1 MNEEEKSTFMMETM
15 RAIGFSKT
23 EVNVRRLK
31 WNYLCFTDNLFQ
43 IYDEDLLETVH
54 TGSAADGMTGGPY
67 FSGEPSDFDSMLV
80 LKRVQL
86 LSDDE
91 SVDVLYTREDMKTDF
106 SKDDIMKFQI
116 RVQAEAD
123 REFPGY
129 YKLKVVQTYV
139 DPEVFINKDGHY
151 YLQNYLGRLEKTIY
165 DFANRSG
172 LIQEDNYPLKR
183 SFKTSLRSPHGPAST
198 SKGSETG
205 QSLQHIRQMVGRK
218 DKQIEKYIEFEM
230 DNVDAVLYRGWP
242 EEANCWI
249 SRVRPSGWPNRRTI
263 EKIRNSPCYLAPA
276 GHFDSHDREIQ
287 WRLSFNN
294 AEQIL
299 VEEFSEVQIATYA
312 LLKIILKDY
321 IKTKDK
327 DTVLS
332 SYIMKTIVYWCSEKY
347 EDDFKDTNF
356 FPFTVFCLKMLR
368 KCITNRHLPNY
379 FIENRNMLNS
389 KFTSEAATS
398 MIKDLDIFIND
409 ITEVVVLLS
418 FQKIFTRSS
427 EDRSVLQMAKCQS
440 IALGWLEAR
449 LGILERLFFV
459 GNNNSL
465 WQNYVPYRPKENL
478 NRFTLLLKYAEKFP
492 GNLWL
497 FKRLLKHCM
506 GMLSYSVYLRG
517 SRACPGYLQ
526 MAKELLEQTEEV
538 DCSGF
543 PLKTSTFYYAEGELD
558 HAVEIC
564 DRVLN
569 RGAQVKHRG
578 RYVDYLYEIMKILI
592 NQIIKTDDQEVLDR
606 LMVDIEKDISGFE
619 DFTIFYSRNKSEFEM
634 SLLNAPSIVCEEM
647 CFDVIFMAAEIEML
661 PLPLQFE
668 IVSNGIFTS
677 LPIEQTLGLRIHP
690 TLYALF
696 LKFMCCYKQRD
707 QSSCRKIISTMT
719 VLQLQIEEYYHVLFH
734 NLMAS
739 CFSIL
744 AEKEAAAFHIM
755 ESLKIDPTTNNV
767 SFWYLSAAIKNFIT
781 LFHQFNQ
788 DAVN

>member
-1 MNEEEKSTFMMETM
+1 MNEEEKSTFMMETL

-67 FSGEPSDFDSMLV
+67 LSGEPSDFDSMLV

-106 SKDDIMKFQI
+106 SEDDIMKFQI

-129 YKLKVVQTYV
+129 YILKVVQTYV
-139 DPEVFINKDGHY
+139 DPEVFVNKDGHY

-172 LIQEDNYPLKR
+172 LIPEDNYPLKR

-205 QSLQHIRQMVGRK
+205 QSLQHIRQMVGRN
-218 DKQIEKYIEFEM
+218 DKQIENYIEFEM
-230 DNVDAVLYRGWP
+230 DNVDAILYRGWP

-249 SRVRPSGWPNRRTI
+249 SRARPSGWPNRRTI
-263 EKIRNSPCYLAPA
+263 EKICSSPCYLAPA

-287 WRLSFNN
+287 WRLSFNH

-347 EDDFKDTNF
+347 EDEFKDTNF
-356 FPFTVFCLKMLR
+356 FPFTIFCLKMLR

-398 MIKDLDIFIND
+398 LIKDLDIFIND

-449 LGILERLFFV
+449 LGILERLFFI

-517 SRACPGYLQ
+517 SRSCPGYLQ
-526 MAKELLEQTEEV
+526 MAKEILEQTEEV

-543 PLKTSTFYYAEGELD
+543 PLRTATFYYAEGELD

-569 RGAQVKHRG
+569 RGAQVK
-578 RYVDYLYEIMKILI
+578 
-592 NQIIKTDDQEVLDR
+592 
-606 LMVDIEKDISGFE
+606 
-619 DFTIFYSRNKSEFEM
+619 
-634 SLLNAPSIVCEEM
+634 
-647 CFDVIFMAAEIEML
+647 
-661 PLPLQFE
+661 
-668 IVSNGIFTS
+668 
-677 LPIEQTLGLRIHP
+677 
-690 TLYALF
+690 
-696 LKFMCCYKQRD
+696 
-707 QSSCRKIISTMT
+707 
-719 VLQLQIEEYYHVLFH
+719 
-734 NLMAS
+734 
-739 CFSIL
+739 
-744 AEKEAAAFHIM
+744 
-755 ESLKIDPTTNNV
+755 
-767 SFWYLSAAIKNFIT
+767 
-781 LFHQFNQ
+781 
-788 DAVN
+788 